1 LPNTFGQSKEEPRVI
16 IAHELKKEQ
25 LERRLR
31 LKSAEEAFMQIIT
44 SGTNCSPMEAQIIV
58 EKAKEVFAVGEHAE
72 GNVLL
77 DGQEVFF
84 AVAAEAAPGV
94 PIQQCAKRR
103 VVLTPISRAEDLQ
116 ALHDFGSSAKRQQ
129 QILRMAGEAKE
140 QRAYL
145 SQEDLAL
152 LLDCDVR
159 TIRCDI
165 RRLQQRGLTVPT
177 RGTARDIGPGVTHKR
192 KAVELW
198 LSGKESPDVARDLH
212 HSLKAVERYIHTF
225 CRVVQCLAAAA
236 TGQSGSRSVRAG
248 TGSGS
253 SAEHLGCGGD
263 SLRLP
268 PKRRLSCASLPAD
281 QRTRGSHASNGARH
295 RPGHH
300 SPPDHL

>member
-1 LPNTFGQSKEEPRVI
+1 VI
-16 IAHELKKEQ
+16 ITQELKKEQ

-31 LKSAEEAFMQIIT
+31 LKSAEETFAQIIT
-44 SGTNCSPMEAQIIV
+44 SGTNCSPMEALIIV

-84 AVAAEAAPGV
+84 AVAAEAPPGV

-103 VVLTPISRAEDLQ
+103 VVLTHISRAEDLE
-116 ALHDFGSSAKRQQ
+116 ALHEFGASAKRQQ
-129 QILRMAGEAKE
+129 QILRMAGEAQQ

-159 TIRCDI
+159 TIRADV
-165 RRLQQRGLTVPT
+165 RRLQQRGLTVAT

-198 LSGKESPDVARDLH
+198 LSGKETPDVARDLH
-212 HSLKAVERYIHTF
+212 HSLKAVERYVHTF
-225 CRVVQCLAAAA
+225 CRVVYAQRQLRNVLKTAMVVGISVAGARGYLDLHGDLMSKDEFYRNRLEEVLRIGGEYWQAADGKKRPSP
-236 TGQSGSRSVRAG
+236 TGQPIGEPR
-248 TGSGS
+248 
-253 SAEHLGCGGD
+253 
-263 SLRLP
+263 
-268 PKRRLSCASLPAD
+268 
-281 QRTRGSHASNGARH
+281 
-295 RPGHH
+295 
-300 SPPDHL
+300 

>member
-1 LPNTFGQSKEEPRVI
+1 MI
-16 IAHELKKEQ
+16 ITQELKKEQ

-31 LKSAEEAFMQIIT
+31 LKSAEETFAQIIT
-44 SGTNCSPMEAQIIV
+44 SGTNCSPMEALIIV

-84 AVAAEAAPGV
+84 AVAAEAPPGV

-103 VVLTPISRAEDLQ
+103 VVLTHISRAEDLE
-116 ALHDFGSSAKRQQ
+116 ALHEFGASAKRQQ
-129 QILRMAGEAKE
+129 QILRMAGEAQQ

-159 TIRCDI
+159 TIRADV
-165 RRLQQRGLTVPT
+165 RRLGQRGLTVAT

-198 LSGKESPDVARDLH
+198 LSGKETPDVARDLH
-212 HSLKAVERYIHTF
+212 HSLKAVERYVHTF
-225 CRVVQCLAAAA
+225 CRVVYAQRQLRNVLKTAMVVGISVAGARGYLDLHGDLMSKDEFYRNRLEEVLRIGGEYWQAADGKKRPSP
-236 TGQSGSRSVRAG
+236 TGQPIGEPR
-248 TGSGS
+248 
-253 SAEHLGCGGD
+253 
-263 SLRLP
+263 
-268 PKRRLSCASLPAD
+268 
-281 QRTRGSHASNGARH
+281 
-295 RPGHH
+295 
-300 SPPDHL
+300 

>member
-1 LPNTFGQSKEEPRVI
+1 MI
-16 IAHELKKEQ
+16 ISQELKKEQ
-25 LERRLR
+25 LEQRLR
-31 LKSAEEAFMQIIT
+31 LKSAEEAFVQIIT
-44 SGTNCSPMEAQIIV
+44 SGTNCSPMEALIIV

-103 VVLTPISRAEDLQ
+103 VVLTHISRAEDLQ
-116 ALHDFGSSAKRQQ
+116 AFRDFGSSAKRQQ
-129 QILRMAGEAKE
+129 QILRMAGEAQE

-159 TIRCDI
+159 TIRSDI
-165 RRLQQRGLTVPT
+165 RRVQQRGLIVPT

-198 LSGKESPDVARDLH
+198 LSGKETPDVARDLH

-225 CRVVQCLAAAA
+225 CRVVYAQRQLRNVLKSAMVVGISVAGAKGYLELHEELMGKDEFYRQRLEDVLRIGGEYWEAADGKKSPSP
-236 TGQSGSRSVRAG
+236 TRQSIGEPR
-248 TGSGS
+248 
-253 SAEHLGCGGD
+253 
-263 SLRLP
+263 
-268 PKRRLSCASLPAD
+268 
-281 QRTRGSHASNGARH
+281 
-295 RPGHH
+295 
-300 SPPDHL
+300 

>member
-1 LPNTFGQSKEEPRVI
+1 MI
-16 IAHELKKEQ
+16 ITQELKKEQ

-31 LKSAEEAFMQIIT
+31 LKSAEETFAQIIT
-44 SGTNCSPMEAQIIV
+44 SGTNCSPMEALIIV

-84 AVAAEAAPGV
+84 AVAAEAPPGV

-103 VVLTPISRAEDLQ
+103 VVLTHISRAEDLE
-116 ALHDFGSSAKRQQ
+116 ALHEFGASAKRQQ
-129 QILRMAGEAKE
+129 QILRMAGEAQQ

-159 TIRCDI
+159 TIRADV
-165 RRLQQRGLTVPT
+165 RRLQQRGLTVAT

-198 LSGKESPDVARDLH
+198 LSGKETPDVARDLH
-212 HSLKAVERYIHTF
+212 HSLKAVERYVHTF
-225 CRVVQCLAAAA
+225 CRVVYAQRQLRNVLKTAMVVGISVAGARGYLDLHGDLMSKDEFYRNRLEEVLRIGGEYWQAADGKKRPSP
-236 TGQSGSRSVRAG
+236 TGQPIGEPR
-248 TGSGS
+248 
-253 SAEHLGCGGD
+253 
-263 SLRLP
+263 
-268 PKRRLSCASLPAD
+268 
-281 QRTRGSHASNGARH
+281 
-295 RPGHH
+295 
-300 SPPDHL
+300 

>member
-16 IAHELKKEQ
+16 IAQELKKEQ

-103 VVLTPISRAEDLQ
+103 VVLTHISRAEDLQ

-129 QILRMAGEAKE
+129 QILRMAGEAQE

-145 SQEDLAL
+145 SQEDLGL

-225 CRVVQCLAAAA
+225 CRVVYAQRQLRNALKTALVVGISVAGVRGYLDMHRELMGKDEFYRQRLEEVLRIGAEYWEAADGKKNLSP
-236 TGQSGSRSVRAG
+236 TRQS
-248 TGSGS
+248 
-253 SAEHLGCGGD
+253 LGG
-263 SLRLP
+263 
-268 PKRRLSCASLPAD
+268 RR
-281 QRTRGSHASNGARH
+281 
-295 RPGHH
+295 
-300 SPPDHL
+300 

>member
-1 LPNTFGQSKEEPRVI
+1 MI
-16 IAHELKKEQ
+16 ITQELKKEQ

-31 LKSAEEAFMQIIT
+31 LKSAEEAFTQIIT
-44 SGTNCSPMEAQIIV
+44 SGTNCSPMEASIIV

-77 DGQEVFF
+77 DGQVVFF
-84 AVAAEAAPGV
+84 AVAAEAPPGV
-94 PIQQCAKRR
+94 PIQQCVKRR
-103 VVLTPISRAEDLQ
+103 LILTHISRAEDLE
-116 ALHDFGSSAKRQQ
+116 ALREFGPSAKRQQ
-129 QILRMAGEAKE
+129 QILRMAGEAQE

-159 TIRCDI
+159 TIRADV

-198 LSGKESPDVARDLH
+198 LSGKETPDVARDLH

-225 CRVVQCLAAAA
+225 CRVVYAQRQLRNVLKTAMVVGISVAGARGYLDLHGDLMSKDEFYRNRLEEVLRIGDEYWQAADGKKRFSP
-236 TGQSGSRSVRAG
+236 TGQPI
-248 TGSGS
+248 
-253 SAEHLGCGGD
+253 GGP
-263 SLRLP
+263 R
-268 PKRRLSCASLPAD
+268 
-281 QRTRGSHASNGARH
+281 
-295 RPGHH
+295 
-300 SPPDHL
+300 